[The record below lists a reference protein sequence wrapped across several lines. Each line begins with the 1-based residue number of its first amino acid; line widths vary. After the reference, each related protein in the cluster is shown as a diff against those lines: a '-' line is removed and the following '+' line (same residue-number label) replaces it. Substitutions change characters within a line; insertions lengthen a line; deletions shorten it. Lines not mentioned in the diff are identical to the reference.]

1 MATNVVSQVAMRRE
15 RHPADLAFIRFHTVM
30 DTKVNFQVA
39 TLSKSLLAHIALE
52 WLDVLVSA
60 DMNFETTGS
69 RVRL

>member
-1 MATNVVSQVAMRRE
+1 MATNVVAQVAMRRE
-15 RHPADLAFIRFHTVM
+15 RHPTDLAFVRFHTVV

-39 TLSKSLLAHIALE
+39 TLSKSLFAHITLE
-52 WLDVLVSA
+52 WLNVLVST